1 MSVSTLRTET
11 NITEDI
17 TAPGGAV
24 GVTVTDVVDTPSTD
38 VADTPPID
46 VTANTVVKDG
56 TDSANV
62 SVDKPKD
69 GAQINLLDIEIDSP
83 NAALNVMVGF
93 LGIAQKRGA
102 FAINESAKI
111 FDAIKALSGP

>member
-1 MSVSTLRTET
+1 MSVSTLRTLPSLDET
-11 NITEDI
+11 EGETEGETKGDTTD
-17 TAPGGAV
+17 TAP
-24 GVTVTDVVDTPSTD
+24 VDTPP
-38 VADTPPID
+38 VD
-46 VTANTVVKDG
+46 VTDDTVVTDDG
-56 TDSANV
+56 DAVNV
-62 SVDKPKD
+62 SVDTPAS
-69 GAQINLLDIEIDSP
+69 GEQINLLDIVIDSP